1 MQSNL
6 ILAAYCVLVFAASL
20 GGGTL
25 PWLVQLTHRRMQF
38 VMSFVG
44 GLMLGVALLHLLP
57 HSVVR
62 QGTMDRAAWWA
73 LAGLLAM
80 FLLIRVFHVHAHA
93 HVEGEECGHE
103 HDHHHGCGHEH
114 DHAHGKHDH
123 QANDTPR
130 TPKTPEV
137 AGTHQFSWVGLAF
150 GLAVHTIID
159 GLALGAAV
167 AAEAA
172 HGHGGF
178 ALFGVGTFLAV
189 ALHKP
194 LDALSI
200 TSLMRGGGWSRR
212 ATFVANAAFALMC
225 PLGAIGFTFG
235 LGQFAEQQEVIV
247 GCALAFSAGV
257 FLCISLAD
265 LLPEVTFHSHDRLWL
280 TGALFAGV
288 TVAWGIGFLEP
299 HHVHHGHSHE
309 AHEQDAHEHEHHDH
323 SHDHA
328 H

>member
-1 MQSNL
+1 MHSNY
-6 ILAAYCVLVFAASL
+6 ILLGYCVCVVAASL
-20 GGGTL
+20 AGGTL
-25 PWLVQLTHRRMQF
+25 PWLVKLTHRRMQL

-62 QGTMDRAAWWA
+62 QGSMDRAAYWS
-73 LAGLLAM
+73 LGGMLCM

-103 HDHHHGCGHEH
+103 HDHGHGHHH
-114 DHAHGKHDH
+114 DPSPVNPNLTAAVHSAPNH
-123 QANDTPR
+123 QRADAPR
-130 TPKTPEV
+130 SPVAPEV

-150 GLAVHTIID
+150 GLALHTIID

-167 AAEAA
+167 AAEA
-172 HGHGGF
+172 HEHGGF
-178 ALFGVGTFLAV
+178 VLFGVGTFLAV

-200 TSLMRGGGWSRR
+200 TLLMRGGGWSRK
-212 ATFVANAAFALMC
+212 ATFIANVAFALMC
-225 PLGAIGFTFG
+225 PIGAIGFTFG
-235 LGQFAEQQEVIV
+235 LDNFAAQQELIV

-265 LLPEVTFHSHDRLWL
+265 LLPEVTFHSHDRAWL
-280 TGALFAGV
+280 TGALFLGV
-288 TVAWGIGFLEP
+288 AIAWGIGFLEP
-299 HHVHHGHSHE
+299 KHVHEGHGDTHKHT
-309 AHEQDAHEHEHHDH
+309 DH
-323 SHDHA
+323 NH
-328 H
+328 